1 MSEDGNEEQKKGR
14 KNRPFIPPFP
24 HVNHP
29 YHPPPMF
36 PPPMGHPPYEGEEDD
51 FDYEEEVEIDSDNIE
66 EFLAQGYEIEVVD
79 ENEEANAEP
88 VEIDKSQVAEYLAQG
103 YVIEELVEGEED
115 DDDDAAKQPK
125 GRSLVGDKNFKRMHA
140 KIIEAAELKQDEIL
154 LKERK
159 YAFLKLMSL
168 IFLVALMLVG
178 AGAGISVAIDHFGQ
192 EDGVPDDILASLES
206 KEPET
211 WTLSSSIANDAV
223 KEFFLTVGPLDKVS
237 KSSDEMV
244 RGLLRLKGKEYS
256 YKALKS
262 RYGKNYIALTDADNV
277 ETGYF
282 FPSSTL
288 GRKLLEKT
296 ISGPSEIMDLQDEE
310 LLRAVMTYDEVLL
323 AKAFPLE
330 KDAVIAH
337 RMLFENR
344 GLKTLDDIEYYT
356 ISVFFDGRE
365 YYFYFDKSDSRLQAI
380 TYERES
386 YKIKIKFS
394 DYRRFSNAL
403 EFPALRQ
410 VWINDELLLT
420 ATSSYISRL
429 NEVLL
434 FPH

>member
-1 MSEDGNEEQKKGR
+1 MDREEGLNEENKKVQR
-14 KNRPFIPPFP
+14 KASFVPPFHPMRPPFP
-24 HVNHP
+24 PPPFPPHMM
-29 YHPPPMF
+29 PPPMLAD
-36 PPPMGHPPYEGEEDD
+36 EDD
-51 FDYEEEVEIDSDNIE
+51 FDEEIEIDENNIE

-79 ENEEANAEP
+79 EADENDEP
-88 VEIDKSQVAEYLAQG
+88 LEIDKSQVAEYLAQG
-103 YVIEELVEGEED
+103 YIIEEMSDGEDDAEED
-115 DDDDAAKQPK
+115 VVQQPK

-140 KIIEAAELKQDEIL
+140 KIIEQAQIKKGEML

-159 YAFLKLMSL
+159 YAFVKLMTL
-168 IFLVALMLVG
+168 IFLVALTLVS
-178 AGAGISVAIDHFGQ
+178 AGAGISLAIDHFSQ
-192 EDGVPDDILASLES
+192 EDEIPEELLAALES
-206 KEPET
+206 KEADNL
-211 WTLSSSIANDAV
+211 WTLSSSTANDAV
-223 KEFFLTVGPLDKVS
+223 KAFFLTIGSLESVS
-237 KSSDEMV
+237 KSSDEIV
-244 RGLLRLKGKEYS
+244 RGLVRYKGKEYI

-262 RYGKNYIALTDADNV
+262 RHGKNYISLTDAAGV

-282 FPSSTL
+282 FPSPVM
-288 GRKLLEKT
+288 GRRLLEST
-296 ISGPSEIMDLQDEE
+296 ISGPSEIMDVIDEE
-310 LLRAVMTYDEVLL
+310 LLRSVMVYDEVLL

-344 GLKTLDDIEYYT
+344 GVKALDDVEYYS
-356 ISVFFDGRE
+356 ISVFLEGKE
-365 YYFYFDKSDSRLQAI
+365 YNFYFDKDTSRLAAI

-420 ATSSYISRL
+420 ATSSHISRL